1 MVFKGLGYAAAL
13 AVLGLVSATNAGSTQ
28 QAQAGDSAAPP
39 LQYPLNLDDTTAPAA
54 APAAPASAPSGPPP
68 TPIMFLIGNT
78 GVGQWMN
85 NNHLSIT
92 GFVEGG
98 YFLDTN
104 NPSPAKDLPTL
115 IVFPGNYSNKVL
127 LDQIDVTLSKT
138 IDSTKSWDWGFTFE
152 NGFGSDDAFIHS
164 NGMLDNRPAS
174 QIQNQY
180 DIPQA
185 NVELLVPLGTG
196 LTLEAGKF
204 LTIFSNEVINPTG
217 DAFYS
222 HSYSFSFGV
231 PFTST
236 GVTGSYTFPK
246 LLGGN
251 DLTVTGGISEGWN
264 QSLRDANGNID
275 FLGEAKAN
283 ITSALSWVFNLEI
296 GPQALPVPRHFP
308 QNHSNYETNAE
319 LILNDQLSSEL
330 KLTGDFLYSD
340 FPNEGVTSN
349 SAQWYGAC
357 GYAGYTFD
365 PYLTFNLRGEWYR
378 DQGGFT
384 TGTSANYYE
393 ATAGVQIHPLPND
406 NIFQFLQI
414 RPEVR
419 EDISDRRVYD
429 FAHDNGAGDYNE
441 LTFAVDVVMQF

>member
-1 MVFKGLGYAAAL
+1 MAWKGLGYAAAV
-13 AVLGLVSATNAGSTQ
+13 AVLGLASISRAGPNQSGGAPSDSSAPAL
-28 QAQAGDSAAPP
+28 A
-39 LQYPLNLDDTTAPAA
+39 YPLYLDDTTTPAT
-54 APAAPASAPSGPPP
+54 APAAPASAPSPPE
-68 TPIMFLIGNT
+68 TPVMFLLHPT
-78 GVGQWMN
+78 GFGQWLEN
-85 NNHLSIT
+85 NKLSIT

-104 NPSPAKDLPTL
+104 NPNSHKDQPTL
-115 IVFPGNYSNKVL
+115 INFPGTYSDHVL
-127 LDQIDVTLSKT
+127 LDQVDVTLSKA

-152 NGFGSDDAFIHS
+152 NGYGTDDAFIHS
-164 NGMLDNRPAS
+164 AGMLDNRPPNDP
-174 QIQNQY
+174 QNQY

-196 LTLEAGKF
+196 LTIEAGKF

-217 DAFYS
+217 DQFYS

-236 GVTGSYTFPK
+236 GITGSYTFPK
-246 LLGGN
+246 LLNGN
-251 DLTVTGGISEGWN
+251 DLTVTAGISEGWN
-264 QSLRDANGNID
+264 QSLRDNNGSID
-275 FLGEAKAN
+275 FLGQAKSN
-283 ITSALSWVFNLEI
+283 ITSALSYVFNFEI
-296 GPQALPVPRHFP
+296 GPQAIPVPRDAP

-319 LILNDQLSSEL
+319 LILTENVSSEL
-330 KLTGDFLYSD
+330 TVVGDFLYSD
-340 FPNEGVTSN
+340 FPNEGATG

-357 GYAGYTFD
+357 GYGQYKFNS
-365 PYLTFNLRGEWYR
+365 YLAFNLRGEWYR
-378 DQGGFT
+378 DQGAFT
-384 TGTSANYYE
+384 TGTQANYYE

-419 EDISDRRVYD
+419 EDVSDRRVYD
-429 FAHDNGAGDYNE
+429 FPHDGGLGNYNE